1 MGREEERVKKSL
13 EKNPV
18 IECNKVQKKFFPE
31 LFQRFEATQDKRHQ
45 SYIKY
50 SNKLML
56 GSLYYKGIAGITSM
70 QEMTYQFNHKK
81 IVENITS
88 FLGEETREYLPHYVT
103 ENEFLK
109 KLSKEELQKVIQDMV
124 YQIIR
129 RKSFKDARF
138 MKKWLII
145 VDGTQL
151 YSGRRK

>member
-1 MGREEERVKKSL
+1 
-13 EKNPV
+13 
-18 IECNKVQKKFFPE
+18 
-31 LFQRFEATQDKRHQ
+31 
-45 SYIKY
+45 
-50 SNKLML
+50 ML